1 MASYDIQSHAQP
13 HVKTPESVHGI
24 RRQLGARFVLKDP
37 KARNYVMS
45 GLHPLRVT
53 LVAHVKR
60 LWACQQFR
68 SRGESL
74 HLIGPQDTPYSGFG
88 INNHGAAVAHV

>member
-1 MASYDIQSHAQP
+1 MALREARNIYEEGVMASYDIQSHAQP

-60 LWACQQFR
+60 LWVGVDNFAQETKDF
-68 SRGESL
+68 
-74 HLIGPQDTPYSGFG
+74 I
-88 INNHGAAVAHV
+88 